1 MEFVMR
7 YQDMIKK
14 IITEGKVP
22 ESVMTR
28 LEDRFAANRG
38 KFKSATEK
46 FIAVRDAMA
55 SRTQDR
61 EMQGFI
67 KSVTPGD
74 FFRYKKGNREMV
86 IPDEPTPNDKY
97 DYKPVTAKQRAE
109 KIPFTVDTTG
119 EFTPLPDIIFKK
131 HLYPAIIQYYKNTY
145 HNSMP
150 SRELAKK
157 IVQTHYSYSDDITMD
172 SVLKSLNQAH
182 TDSTVKSRIDDDTIV
197 EKSVEHFGFKTDVE
211 MKTALETDYQY
222 VQERI
227 SAKRKQQSLSNPR
240 SLTHNQFHQDQRNA
254 GIYRP
259 MLNDAKMGIV
269 KAYLKRDAKA
279 LDTFTK
285 EYQLIK
291 YVFKL

>member
-7 YQDMIKK
+7 FQEIIHK

-22 ESVMTR
+22 ESVMSG
-28 LEDRFAANRG
+28 LDVRFSANRG
-38 KFKSATEK
+38 KFKSASEK
-46 FIAVRDAMA
+46 FIAVRDVMA
-55 SRTQDR
+55 SRTQDK

-74 FFRYKKGNREMV
+74 FFRYKKGNREMI
-86 IPDEPTPNDKY
+86 IPEPTTNTSNNY
-97 DYKPVTAKQRAE
+97 QPVTPKDRAKS
-109 KIPFTVDTTG
+109 IPFTIDTTG
-119 EFTPLPDIIFKK
+119 VFKPLDDKIFKQ
-131 HLYPAIIQYYKNTY
+131 HLYPAIIQYYKNTF

-150 SRELAKK
+150 SRELAKH
-157 IVQTHYSYSDDITMD
+157 ITWTHYSHDDDVTMD
-172 SVLKSLNQAH
+172 DVLKSLDKAH
-182 TDSTVKSRIDDDTIV
+182 TDSTVKRRIDDDTIV
-197 EKSVEHFGFKTDVE
+197 HKSVEHFGFKSKDE
-211 MKTALETDYQY
+211 MQSALENDYRY

-227 SAKRKQQSLSNPR
+227 SAKRKQQSLSNPK

-254 GIYRP
+254 GIYQP
-259 MLNDAKMGIV
+259 MLIDAKMGIV

-279 LDTFTK
+279 LDTYTK

>member
-1 MEFVMR
+1 MR

-55 SRTQDR
+55 SRTQDK
-61 EMQGFI
+61 EMQNFI

-86 IPDEPTPNDKY
+86 IPDEPVSNDKY
-97 DYKPVTAKQRAE
+97 EYKPVTPKQRAE
-109 KIPFTVDTTG
+109 KIPFKVDTTG
-119 EFTPLPDIIFKK
+119 NFTALSDEIFNK

-150 SRELAKK
+150 SRELAKH
-157 IVQTHYSYSDDITMD
+157 IAWTHYSHSDDITMD
-172 SVLKSLNQAH
+172 TVLKSLNAAH
-182 TDSTVKSRIDDDTIV
+182 TDSTVKRRIDDDTIV
-197 EKSVEHFGFKTDVE
+197 AKSVEHFGFKSKDE
-211 MKTALETDYQY
+211 MKTALEGEYQY

-227 SAKRKQQSLSNPR
+227 SAKRKQQFLSNPKTL
-240 SLTHNQFHQDQRNA
+240 SHNQYHQDQRDA
-254 GIYRP
+254 AIYQP
-259 MLNDAKMGIV
+259 MLMDAKMSIV
-269 KAYLKRDAKA
+269 KAYLKRDARS
-279 LDTFTK
+279 LDKYTK

-291 YVFKL
+291 YVFNR